1 MSAATPTEE
10 TKRRAGETFHQ
21 SPTLLTT
28 GVDVDSAKSDSAKDA
43 KSSPIAFE
51 THEVDPGKEGKPVQ
65 KTVAIGVLTFG
76 LCLVAFAAAVD
87 NTILGTA
94 IPRITADFNSLQD
107 AGLYRSASLV
117 ASTALQLPY
126 GKAYAQFNV
135 KWIYIGSLVIFEAG
149 SILCAAAPNSG
160 ALVAGRVVS
169 GAGAA
174 ALYSGAINMLAIAAG
189 PQRAPRFSASMVGL
203 ASLVGPPLG
212 GAFTDAPRLTWR
224 WCFWINLPIGA
235 AAAVCILAMFR
246 APRPS
251 PPPESDTEMHGVGH
265 AREAAQV
272 DVETDPA
279 STAPPQ
285 PDGQNSRTASTAI
298 SLMEKPFVKKVRR
311 MDPLGTALLIP
322 ALVSLLLALQWGG
335 TEYPWSDGRVWGC
348 LVCSGVLAAL
358 FVASLWV
365 NGDDAVIPPRLLRD
379 RSVLGGVLLVF
390 GLSAALFT
398 HVFFLPFYFQVV
410 QGMSATASGLRI
422 LAYLGAM
429 ALAGVFAGGAM
440 SSRGALSHHRPY
452 AWVGTALFVVGAGLL
467 HMLSVDSGLGIVV
480 GFQLLSG
487 VALGVAWQVPYVAVQ
502 RSKKLAMRPG
512 DAAIANAM
520 IAFSNS
526 FGAALGISIAQNVFA
541 TTLARGLAD
550 LPGLNSD
557 QAHALAKAGQAA
569 QLRDSDFVSPELLA
583 PVLQVFHDAITSTF
597 TFAAVAGGVA
607 FLCSFVF
614 P

>member
-1 MSAATPTEE
+1 MFPSLCNVSGLTWRE
-10 TKRRAGETFHQ
+10 T
-21 SPTLLTT
+21 
-28 GVDVDSAKSDSAKDA
+28 
-43 KSSPIAFE
+43 
-51 THEVDPGKEGKPVQ
+51 
-65 KTVAIGVLTFG
+65 
-76 LCLVAFAAAVD
+76 
-87 NTILGTA
+87 GTA

-149 SILCAAAPNSG
+149 SVLCAAAPSSG

-174 ALYSGAINMLAIAAG
+174 ALYSGAINMLAMAAG
-189 PQRAPRFSASMVGL
+189 PQRAPALFGIVSSMVGL
-203 ASLVGPPLG
+203 ASLV
-212 GAFTDAPRLTWR
+212 T
-224 WCFWINLPIGA
+224 
-235 AAAVCILAMFR
+235 
-246 APRPS
+246 
-251 PPPESDTEMHGVGH
+251 
-265 AREAAQV
+265 
-272 DVETDPA
+272 
-279 STAPPQ
+279 
-285 PDGQNSRTASTAI
+285 DGQNSRNTSTAI
-298 SLMEKPFVKKVRR
+298 PFMEKPFVKKARK

-379 RSVLGGVLLVF
+379 RSVLGGVLLIF

-410 QGMSATASGLRI
+410 QGLSATASGLRI

-467 HMLSVDSGLGIVV
+467 HMLSVGSGLGMVV

-502 RSKKLAMRPG
+502 RSKKLATRSG

-550 LPGLNSD
+550 LPGLSSD
-557 QAHALAKAGQAA
+557 QAHALARAGQAA
-569 QLRDSDFVSPELLA
+569 RLRDSEFVPPELLA
-583 PVLQVFHDAITSTF
+583 LVLQVFHHAITSTF
-597 TFAAVAGGVA
+597 TFAA
-607 FLCSFVF
+607 
-614 P
+614 